1 MFASSSLAE
10 ESVEGIITS
19 ADGLVR
25 RHLAIRLDS
34 VFQAEQLPARV
45 TDLNTGLTDMN
56 TYHFSHSF

>member
-45 TDLNTGLTDMN
+45 THLNTGLTHMN